1 MLQRSDLPDIDLEK
15 QLNALAKE
23 VGRLKK
29 TAASRGSA
37 LYDTASERGSAFY
50 GDAGDTLSDLYGGV
64 SDFVAANLPGLRK
77 RARAL
82 EATASNNP
90 AVVAAVGLVVVGLV
104 ASLFWRRSPAEE
116 EATPRARPRRRRAK

>member
-23 VGRLKK
+23 VGRLKR

-37 LYDTASERGSAFY
+37 LYDTASTRGSALY
-50 GDAGDTLSDLYGGV
+50 DDAGDTLSDVYAGL
-64 SDFVAANLPGLRK
+64 SDFVAANLPRLRK
-77 RARAL
+77 RARAF
-82 EATASNNP
+82 EATASNHP

-104 ASLFWRRSPAEE
+104 ASLFLRGRSADEEPA
-116 EATPRARPRRRRAK
+116 PRPRRKRSR

>member
-29 TAASRGSA
+29 NAAQRGSA

-64 SDFVAANLPGLRK
+64 SDFVAANLPRLRK
-77 RARAL
+77 RARAF

-104 ASLFWRRSPAEE
+104 ASLFWRRSSAEE
-116 EATPRARPRRRRAK
+116 TPAPRPRPRRRAK

>member
-29 TAASRGSA
+29 SAASRGSA
-37 LYDTASERGSAFY
+37 LYD
-50 GDAGDTLSDLYGGV
+50 DAGDTLSDVYGGL
-64 SDFVAANLPGLRK
+64 SDFVVANLPRLRK
-77 RARAL
+77 RARAF
-82 EATASNNP
+82 EATASNHP

-104 ASLFWRRSPAEE
+104 ASLFLRGRSADEAPA
-116 EATPRARPRRRRAK
+116 PRPRRKRSK